1 MLKSLFSYFFISSLL
16 LSGVCYGIES
26 KELSPEEKGLH
37 IASRAKQHDMGWG
50 DSQSEIEMILRNKYG
65 QESRRVIRNK
75 NLEVEGDGDKS
86 LVIFDEP
93 RDVKGAAFLNFSH
106 PVGADDQ
113 WLYLPALKR
122 IKRISSRNKSSPF
135 MGSEFAYEDMSS
147 FEVEKYTY
155 KFLREEKVDG
165 RDCYVSEYYP
175 VDKYSG
181 YPRQI
186 VWLDKVMNQPIKTE
200 FYDRRNSLLKTLV
213 NSEYALYEDKYWRPD
228 RMEMT
233 NHLNGKSTILVFKNY
248 RFRTGLND
256 RNFNQNSL
264 KRAR

>member
-1 MLKSLFSYFFISSLL
+1 
-16 LSGVCYGIES
+16 
-26 KELSPEEKGLH
+26 
-37 IASRAKQHDMGWG
+37 
-50 DSQSEIEMILRNKYG
+50 
-65 QESRRVIRNK
+65 
-75 NLEVEGDGDKS
+75 
-86 LVIFDEP
+86 
-93 RDVKGAAFLNFSH
+93 
-106 PVGADDQ
+106 
-113 WLYLPALKR
+113 
-122 IKRISSRNKSSPF
+122 